1 MAAPKRRNAAR
12 RFTRS
17 GPAPGLEC
25 DLAQDPS
32 VEMAGG
38 SKHNIWGRREIPYF
52 SRDSVGFFIDNGFI
66 FRDSKTT
73 LKLVDIATGDE
84 VVL

>member
-12 RFTRS
+12 GFTRS
-17 GPAPGLEC
+17 GLAPGLEC

-32 VEMAGG
+32 VEMTGG
-38 SKHNIWGRREIPYF
+38 SKHNIWGRRKIPYF
-52 SRDSVGFFIDNGFI
+52 SRDSTSFFIDNPFI
-66 FRDSKTT
+66 FRDSKTK
-73 LKLVDIATGDE
+73 LRLVDIGTRDE